1 MIRYSNKLELIK
13 EIECK
18 FNLYIDEFLD
28 IKEKDSNLS
37 VEGIDKTPKENILYQ
52 IGWFNLILSLKDS
65 KRADYIENWN
75 DISSFYK
82 RFSKKYENFSLK
94 EDIDLLNST
103 YEEFFDFVSSLSEE
117 ELFNKNIFNKT
128 HCNPKWSICNWIYIT
143 SVSPLKNFRA
153 QIRKWKRVKNDK
165 KI

>member
-1 MIRYSNKLELIK
+1 MIKYSNKLELIK

-18 FNLYIDEFLD
+18 FNLYIDEFFD
-28 IKEKDSNLS
+28 IKENDSNLS

-65 KRADYIENWN
+65 KKGDYIENWN
-75 DISSFYK
+75 DIGSFYK

-94 EDIDLLNST
+94 ENIDLLNST

-117 ELFNKNIFNKT
+117 ELFNKNIFYKT

-143 SVSPLKNFRA
+143 SVSPLKNSRA
-153 QIRKWKRVKNDK
+153 QIRKWKRIINDK